1 MPTTTNWDIEYPN
14 GTTAPNV
21 PAVMQ
26 AQAESVES
34 ALNSVAIA
42 PLIICVKDNGQTL
55 TTAGT
60 WYDVK
65 WDGETHSQGIT
76 HNAGDS
82 TFIVSEDGIYS
93 VNARVAF
100 SGPNTT
106 GAIRISVNGIDQPN
120 TLEDEIGGPTAWPK
134 PRILHYVKLQAGDA
148 LKIVGHSNVA
158 NTDLSSESSFQLAK
172 IAGF

>member
-14 GTTAPNV
+14 GAVAPSV

-26 AQAESVES
+26 AQAESVET
-34 ALNSVAIA
+34 ALNTIAIA
-42 PLIICVKDNGQTL
+42 PLIICQKSNGQTL
-55 TTAGT
+55 TTAGVF
-60 WYDVK
+60 YDVR
-65 WDGETHSQGIT
+65 WDAHVHSQGIT
-76 HNAGDS
+76 HTPGDS
-82 TFIVSEDGIYS
+82 TFIVSEDGIYN

-106 GAIRISVNGIDQPN
+106 GTVYVKINGIMQTN
-120 TLEDEIGGPTAWPK
+120 TLEDEIGGVTAWPK

-148 LKIVGHSNVA
+148 LTIVAYTNQP